1 MLALGFPAS
10 AAVMVGLII
19 QSTPVTFGAIG
30 TPILVGVSTGLT
42 TEMVQ
47 SYVAAGGFGQW
58 TDYLWQIA
66 WRAAVL
72 HAAAGT
78 LIPLIISSFLTGFYG
93 ERRSFAEGLKAW
105 KFALFAAFA
114 MTAPYLLVAYFLG
127 PEFPSL
133 IGGLVGLA
141 IVVTAARKG
150 FLVPDEVF
158 DFPQR
163 TRWEKDWMGTM
174 EGEAGEERPG
184 MTLLK
189 AWMPYV
195 LVAALLVLTRM
206 PQVGLKAP
214 LSNIVIGWSDIFGT
228 GLSAS
233 VTPLYSPG
241 FIFILVS
248 LAVVALHGMNRP
260 AVGRAWSSAFK
271 QVLGA
276 APALLFAVPMVRV
289 FINSDGGAAGLAS
302 MPLTLATAAANA
314 AGAAWPFFA
323 PWIGALGAFVAGSN
337 TVSNMMFALF
347 QWGVADQ
354 IGAIRE
360 VVVAAQAVGG
370 AAGNMI
376 TVHNVVAA
384 SAVVGLAGREGAMI
398 RKTIIP
404 MTYYVL
410 LAGSLAYIWNYGLGL
425 NLGTIVVSDCCW
437 WGSAS
442 SCARAARRPCR
453 RRAAPRGCRGM
464 GGMRVSL
471 FITCLADQLFPEVG
485 MATVRLLRH
494 LGVQVDFPEGQTCC
508 GQAIV
513 EQRLPRRGEGPGS
526 HAPRGVRRQRMHRG
540 PVGLVR
546 RHGAR
551 PLRRAFPGGNPRCW
565 SGPAGRRRGPM
576 NSPSSWWRCWGW
588 RTWALHTRG
597 RAVYHNGCHMA
608 RVLGVTEPPL
618 RLLRRV
624 RGLELAEMA
633 RQDLCCGFGGTFSI
647 KQPEISVAMAD
658 EKIEHLHATGAD
670 LLVGTDPAVPDAAG
684 GPPAPPGA
692 PGCGC
697 CTWRTCW
704 PRGWAWDEQ
713 AGCGHD

>member
-1 MLALGFPAS
+1 MSSGVLALLAVSPIVTVFLFLVILRWPASRAMPLALVVTAVVAVTVWKVSVLRVAGSIAQGVVVALDILFIVFGALLLLATLRESGAVATIRRGFMDISPDRRIQAIIVGWLFGSFIEGAAGFGTPAAVAGPLMLALGFPAS

-195 LVAALLVLTRM
+195 LVAALLVLTRI

-425 NLGTIVVSDCCW
+425 NLGTIV
-437 WGSAS
+437 
-442 SCARAARRPCR
+442 
-453 RRAAPRGCRGM
+453 
-464 GGMRVSL
+464 
-471 FITCLADQLFPEVG
+471 LA
-485 MATVRLLRH
+485 
-494 LGVQVDFPEGQTCC
+494 
-508 GQAIV
+508 
-513 EQRLPRRGEGPGS
+513 
-526 HAPRGVRRQRMHRG
+526 
-540 PVGLVR
+540 GL
-546 RHGAR
+546 
-551 PLRRAFPGGNPRCW
+551 
-565 SGPAGRRRGPM
+565 
-576 NSPSSWWRCWGW
+576 
-588 RTWALHTRG
+588 
-597 RAVYHNGCHMA
+597 
-608 RVLGVTEPPL
+608 
-618 RLLRRV
+618 
-624 RGLELAEMA
+624 
-633 RQDLCCGFGGTFSI
+633 
-647 KQPEISVAMAD
+647 
-658 EKIEHLHATGAD
+658 
-670 LLVGTDPAVPDAAG
+670 LLVGLGILVRARASAASVS
-684 GPPAPPGA
+684 
-692 PGCGC
+692 
-697 CTWRTCW
+697 
-704 PRGWAWDEQ
+704 Q
-713 AGCGHD
+713 AGRASGM